1 MKTKEKKIT
10 RAIILTWLLS
20 SSATQLSAATPD
32 KFVSGIVQEM
42 SKDGFIGFY
51 VFFGVIAFALIAYGT
66 SLLIEK
72 YGPKE
77 DKDQSNIR
85 HISRRNHPHHQHHHK
100 VIKKS
105 A

>member
-1 MKTKEKKIT
+1 MKTQEKRVT
-10 RAIILTWLLS
+10 RAIILTTLLS
-20 SSATQLSAATPD
+20 SATALNAATPG
-32 KFVSGIVQEM
+32 KFVDGVMQEM

-51 VFFGVIAFALIAYGT
+51 VFFGVIAFATIAYVT
-66 SLLIEK
+66 SLMVEK
-72 YGPKE
+72 YTNKE
-77 DKDQSNIR
+77 DKEHNNIR